1 MSARHHVALV
11 GAAATLLAST
21 SMLSIFASWTWLFY
35 SALAVG
41 AVVGSA
47 MVARALRAPVWAQA
61 IAMLAALTVCLSV
74 LFPSGT
80 AFAGLIPTPS
90 TFAYFGQLL
99 GQAGTQM
106 RGESIPVPDL
116 DGLLMLTTLGI
127 GGVAFFVDLCAVGL
141 RRPALTGLPM
151 LAIYSVP
158 VAVLDNSVS
167 IFPFALGAA
176 GYMWLLVTDSVDRV
190 RRFGRRFTGD
200 GRDIDLW
207 EPSPLAAAGRRLGI
221 VGVGVALL
229 VPLAIPA
236 MDWSLF
242 TRFGGAGGDGSG
254 NRSGAAGP
262 STGSV
267 DLFALLSGSLVRE
280 QAHVM
285 VKFTTNDPAPYYLR
299 FAIADQV
306 NNEGFQNR
314 PPTGGRAPEA
324 AFADSAVPT
333 GDGVRSTSYHAA
345 IETVDFNMRFA
356 PIFMQPTA
364 VSGMDA
370 DWVFDTL
377 SNQLYARRGTTGKRH
392 FEVDYV
398 RSSYTADALRRAAP
412 VFNPALQ
419 ALAGVPHVRQIDD
432 LVTELTKG
440 QTTQYDKVLA
450 LYKYFGP
457 ENHFTYSLAV
467 PPGNSGNAIVDF
479 ITGREGFCVQYA
491 AALAWLVRQA
501 GYPARVAFGFTRG
514 AGPDDN
520 GQYQL
525 TNFNLHAWT
534 EVYFE
539 GFGWVPFDA
548 TPSAGVL
555 GSVGTRW
562 APDLTNPD
570 KDENSQIGED
580 VPTPRQSA
588 KPNTVSPTASQG
600 PIVAL
605 PGGRGG
611 SMWPWLIGA
620 LVALL
625 IVTLLSPA
633 LRRAALRRR
642 RLSRSGPVITLDRDD
657 PEVRAGPVRPAV
669 MVDAAAID
677 QARRDAHEA
686 WAEVLDSM
694 IDFTIPVDPSETPRA
709 TGERIGRLRG
719 LSSTANAQVRL
730 LAGAEERAR
739 YARLPLGA
747 EGLDGA
753 VAGVRTALAER
764 ATRRQRLS
772 AMLLPR
778 SVVLRWQAAWS
789 RSVATTVARVGR
801 VRDRVVGV
809 LSPRRLVPGRR

>member
-11 GAAATLLAST
+11 GAAATLLAAS
-21 SMLSIFASWTWLFY
+21 SMLSIFATWTWLFY

-47 MVARALRAPVWAQA
+47 MIARALRAPVWVQA
-61 IAMLAALTVCLSV
+61 VAMLAALAVCLTV

-90 TFAYFGQLL
+90 TFAYFGDLL

-127 GGVAFFVDLCAVGL
+127 GCVAFLVDLCAVGL

-158 VAVLDNSVS
+158 VAVLENSVS

-207 EPSPLAAAGRRLGI
+207 EPSPLAAAGRRLGL
-221 VGVGVALL
+221 VGVAVALL
-229 VPLAIPA
+229 VPLAVPA

-242 TRFGGAGGDGSG
+242 SRFGGAG
-254 NRSGAAGP
+254 AGGENG
-262 STGSV
+262 TGRPRPNTGQV
-267 DLFALLSGSLVRE
+267 DLFALLTGSLVRE

-285 VKFTTNDPAPYYLR
+285 VKVTTNDPSPYYLR
-299 FAIADQV
+299 FAVADTV
-306 NNEGFQNR
+306 NNKGFVNSSPSRGR
-314 PPTGGRAPEA
+314 PLDEA
-324 AFADSAVPT
+324 LADNTVPT

-345 IETVDFNMRFA
+345 VETVDFNMRFA
-356 PIFMQPTA
+356 PIFLQPTA
-364 VSGMDA
+364 ASGFDA
-370 DWVFDTL
+370 DWVFDSGT
-377 SNQLYARRGTTGKRH
+377 NQLYARKGSTGKRQ
-392 FEVDYV
+392 FQFDYV
-398 RSSYTADALRRAAP
+398 RTSFTADALRRADP
-412 VFNPALQ
+412 VADPAVQ
-419 ALAGVPHVRQIDD
+419 ALAAVPHVRQIDD
-432 LVTELTKG
+432 LVNELTKG

-457 ENHFTYSLAV
+457 QNHFTYSLAV
-467 PPGNSGNAIVDF
+467 APGDSGNAIVDF

-514 AGPDDN
+514 AGPNAN
-520 GQYQL
+520 GVYEL

-534 EVYFE
+534 EVYFS

-548 TPSAGVL
+548 TPSGGVL
-555 GSVGTRW
+555 GSVPSRW
-562 APDLTNPD
+562 APDLANPD
-570 KDENSQIGED
+570 KEDTDPLDGD
-580 VPTPRQSA
+580 VPH
-588 KPNTVSPTASQG
+588 PNPTGNPGTASPAASQA
-600 PIVAL
+600 PIVTL
-605 PGGRGG
+605 PGGGGG
-611 SMWPWLIGA
+611 SMWPWLIGGA
-620 LVALL
+620 VALL
-625 IVTLLSPA
+625 IIALLSPA

-642 RLSRSGPVITLDRDD
+642 RLSRSGPVITLDAGR
-657 PEVRAGPVRPAV
+657 PEVDAGQVRPAV
-669 MVDAAAID
+669 MVDSAAID
-677 QARRDAHEA
+677 QARQDAHEA
-686 WAEVLDSM
+686 WAELLDTL
-694 IDFTIPVDPSETPRA
+694 IDFAIPVDLSETPRA
-709 TGERIGRLRG
+709 TGERVGGLRH
-719 LSSTANAQVRL
+719 LSSTATSQAHL
-730 LAGAEERAR
+730 LASAEERAR

-747 EGLDGA
+747 EGLDNA
-753 VAGVRTALAER
+753 VAGVRAALATR

-772 AMLLPR
+772 AALMPR
-778 SVVLRWQAAWS
+778 SVVLRWRTAWS
-789 RSVATTVARVGR
+789 RAVATTVNRVGR
-801 VRDRVVGV
+801 MRDRVVGV